1 MDSELQ
7 NQNLIINNINEK
19 KSENSNEDKNIIIK
33 SEEKIKKND
42 YNNLTNR
49 QEENYELYIAKRSYS
64 CRIKEPKN
72 RKFSKTDDINL
83 NLNKKFMYLKTPQ
96 IKPKKGQIIIKPIN
110 IGSISSSKKKARFSL
125 LNNDNDNIKEIISEG
140 ENEESSIS
148 YDSSSMSE
156 EEEEIKDNHED
167 ENFEN
172 DGFEENEKNLN
183 VNELMVQKLKSE
195 NTKFSKEENKIDE
208 EEDDDDYNEKG
219 EISLKNLRRGM
230 IQSKKIFLKNENDIF
245 NKIDNNLIEKFKK
258 YKADILMSNENEKIG
273 FQLHKTVGFGQNHRK
288 NCLPIL
294 EFLRKNSSKGL
305 EINNK

>member
-19 KSENSNEDKNIIIK
+19 KPENSNEDKNIIIK
-33 SEEKIKKND
+33 SEEKIKQND
-42 YNNLTNR
+42 YKKFTNR

-64 CRIKEPKN
+64 CRINEPKN
-72 RKFSKTDDINL
+72 RKFSKNDDICL

-96 IKPKKGQIIIKPIN
+96 IKPQKGQIIIAPLN
-110 IGSISSSKKKARFSL
+110 IGSISSSKKKPRFNL
-125 LNNDNDNIKEIISEG
+125 LNNDNDEIKEIISEG

-156 EEEEIKDNHED
+156 EEEEIKDNNED

-172 DGFEENEKNLN
+172 YKFEENEKNLN
-183 VNELMVQKLKSE
+183 VDELKLQKLKSE
-195 NTKFSKEENKIDE
+195 NTKFSKEENKINE
-208 EEDDDDYNEKG
+208 EGDDDYNEKG

-245 NKIDNNLIEKFKK
+245 NKIDNNLIEKLKK

-305 EINNK
+305 EVKNK